1 MNQRKPQPV
10 KRSSRE
16 EEGGD
21 RGSTAARP
29 TLTRDWGGPQVRDP
43 DLFKRETERE
53 REISSREPDGRV
65 LEARTGNAGEATMAK
80 STKTVRSAAMMQ

>member
-1 MNQRKPQPV
+1 MRPQPA

-16 EEGGD
+16 EVGGD

-80 STKTVRSAAMMQ
+80 SATTVRSAAMMQ